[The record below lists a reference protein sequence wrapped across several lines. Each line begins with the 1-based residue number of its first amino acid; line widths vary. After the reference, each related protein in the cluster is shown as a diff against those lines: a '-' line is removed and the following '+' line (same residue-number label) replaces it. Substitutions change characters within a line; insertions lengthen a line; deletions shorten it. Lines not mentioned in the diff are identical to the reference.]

1 MCSVDVISLII
12 VIVVTMIIVITMT
25 TVTMVQVMITILR
38 RIRVIL
44 WLNREYYMGVRWC
57 GISLQVFNSISSEW
71 TQWKSEI
78 SRWTKEKKRNS
89 ISTSNHVL
97 FCLWNKL
104 YRPLLTR
111 IGYFADEWR
120 VANTSPYILQPK
132 RVIDGKESDV
142 LAADWWYQRHVES
155 YRNFTRVQF

>member
-1 MCSVDVISLII
+1 
-12 VIVVTMIIVITMT
+12 MIK
-25 TVTMVQVMITILR
+25 ILR
-38 RIRVIL
+38 RIRVTL

-57 GISLQVFNSISSEW
+57 GISLRVFNSISSEW

-120 VANTSPYILQPK
+120 VANTSPYILQPE
-132 RVIDGKESDV
+132 RVIDGKESESFTPMISV
-142 LAADWWYQRHVES
+142 VILITVFCTILMMSVRRIWYWINYNYSPDWGFWMNEWKLY
-155 YRNFTRVQF
+155 